1 MTGDEM
7 RAWRFGRNL
16 RQQDLAT
23 LLDVT
28 RQTIAG
34 WEATPHA
41 IPTLVSLAIQ
51 TLDREIATSPGA
63 APLPQ
68 SPGPR
73 VRLRA

>member
-1 MTGDEM
+1 MTGGQM

-34 WEATPHA
+34 WEGATEV
-41 IPTLVSLAIQ
+41 PTLVSLAIQ
-51 TLDREIATSPGA
+51 TLDREMIAATPGTAPSPQ
-63 APLPQ
+63 APA
-68 SPGPR
+68 PR